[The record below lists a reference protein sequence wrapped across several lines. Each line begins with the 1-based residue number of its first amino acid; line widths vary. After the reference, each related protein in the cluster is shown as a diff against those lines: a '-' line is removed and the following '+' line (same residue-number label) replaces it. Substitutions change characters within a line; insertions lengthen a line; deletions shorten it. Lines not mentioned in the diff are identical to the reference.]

1 MLAGENSHHGVSQQ
15 PPFLLTT
22 ASICKRF
29 EIPSLEQFWGL
40 KEERIEWALKN
51 HPSLPTKEDIFEQLA
66 KISLL
71 IKNDSLKQTIDIL
84 EREANKY
91 LKKNNYD

>member
-1 MLAGENSHHGVSQQ
+1 MLRAY
-15 PPFLLTT
+15 
-22 ASICKRF
+22 
-29 EIPSLEQFWGL
+29 PSL
-40 KEERIEWALKN
+40 A
-51 HPSLPTKEDIFEQLA
+51 TKEDVFEQLA

-71 IKNDSLKQTIDIL
+71 IKNASLKQTIAIL